1 MRFPHQKATCVKP
14 GWLPKTFSS
23 AHVLA
28 FPGNDINSPSGIIVR
43 STFEAI
49 FPNGSS
55 YELPKMV
62 CSEMQNTPRYGK
74 FNGTMVSW
82 TIVWLLRSHFS
93 GQFHSICMFGLVLF
107 PACVYIYIHII
118 IHIYINVFM
127 YIYTYI
133 HTDCINKY
141 WHIVWMC
148 IYYPSFS
155 DYGWIH
161 TPWYAHCVIVEPT
174 FWVCLTGYSQYIP
187 IVFLWINILQI
198 HTYFYSHPNIH
209 TLIPIGTVK
218 STFWHEEIC
227 YT

>member
-1 MRFPHQKATCVKP
+1 MNCQKWFVQKCRIPQGMASLMGQWCP
-14 GWLPKTFSS
+14 GLLYGCFVP
-23 AHVLA
+23 
-28 FPGNDINSPSGIIVR
+28 
-43 STFEAI
+43 I
-49 FPNGSS
+49 FPDNFIV
-55 YELPKMV
+55 YV
-62 CSEMQNTPRYGK
+62 CL
-74 FNGTMVSW
+74 
-82 TIVWLLRSHFS
+82 VWFYFQH
-93 GQFHSICMFGLVLF
+93 
-107 PACVYIYIHII
+107 AYIYIYII
-118 IHIYINVFM
+118 IHIYKYINVFM

-133 HTDCINKY
+133 HTDCKNKY